1 MEKVEIEIE
10 QWFWLDTMGCLWKP
24 TIDVLSKIGNTSTI
38 YVNIVGTESK
48 LDGIQYAL
56 VDRVDT
62 NKCGTDFLLS
72 SEYYVLHLPEEK
84 KSQEIIKNGKIVF
97 SF

>member
-24 TIDVLSKIGNTSTI
+24 TIEVLSKIGNTSTI

-62 NKCGTDFLLS
+62 NKCGTDFLLRQNIMYS
-72 SEYYVLHLPEEK
+72 L
-84 KSQEIIKNGKIVF
+84 
-97 SF
+97 